1 MDWIKKHYDQF
12 TLALVSVLLLG
23 FSAFIILKA
32 TSFGETFASIQSAPT
47 PNDKIPPVDTTVIQ
61 TGQQQL
67 DKPATWLHS
76 TKENGPLFIARKYL
90 IGEDG
95 LPVDPTKGG
104 QLHEGVPNEW
114 LIKYELDLLSNTVLD
129 EDPDKDGFS
138 NRDEFFGA
146 DRSPEN
152 GDVDSTNPV
161 DAKSFPPYYTKL
173 FVKRY
178 IRVPFRL
185 LFNAHDGPEGEFQIN
200 TLDLRQPSQFLKI
213 GDAVA
218 NTKFKLEKFEPK
230 AETNASTGEESDV
243 SELTLVNTETQE
255 RIVLVLAKVTDSP
268 DSFALFHY
276 AWPNPPLEFQV
287 KKNQEFVLKP
297 NIQERYKLVDIKETE
312 ALIQLPSGEK
322 YTVPRLK

>member
-1 MDWIKKHYDQF
+1 
-12 TLALVSVLLLG
+12 
-23 FSAFIILKA
+23 
-32 TSFGETFASIQSAPT
+32 
-47 PNDKIPPVDTTVIQ
+47 
-61 TGQQQL
+61 
-67 DKPATWLHS
+67 
-76 TKENGPLFIARKYL
+76 
-90 IGEDG
+90 
-95 LPVDPTKGG
+95 
-104 QLHEGVPNEW
+104 
-114 LIKYELDLLSNTVLD
+114 
-129 EDPDKDGFS
+129 
-138 NRDEFFGA
+138 
-146 DRSPEN
+146 
-152 GDVDSTNPV
+152 
-161 DAKSFPPYYTKL
+161 
-173 FVKRY
+173 
-178 IRVPFRL
+178 VPFRL

-322 YTVPRLK
+322 YTAPRLK